1 MARPKKMEDED
12 MLALVQKFYIEKCR
26 SNPAKLKIPAIGNY
40 IRSLGYDIDDFLI
53 RKNRIVRE
61 YINSTKNTQVQTAV
75 TRVAAHRD
83 IDVDAFLAQNSS
95 PQALRKALIDRDNY
109 YGIIADSAVLI
120 FKENE
125 TLKKKVAE
133 LTEKAGNF
141 EKIACTKEAETAD
154 LSAENRNLKT
164 MNRAFKNI
172 INKYVYPEIA
182 NELMKK
188 EGILVNTGEYLDP
201 ARTEENVIKAD
212 DDIKGI
218 TNNVVKGLFDKIG
231 K

>member
-53 RKNRIVRE
+53 RKNKIVRE
-61 YINSTKNTQVQTAV
+61 YIDSTKNTQVKTAV

-83 IDVDAFLAQNSS
+83 IDVDAFLAHNSS

-109 YGIIADSAVLI
+109 YGVIADSAVII

-125 TLKKKVAE
+125 TLGKKNLELAKRVEELEKRSMTAEATVAE
-133 LTEKAGNF
+133 L
-141 EKIACTKEAETAD
+141 
-154 LSAENRNLKT
+154 SVENRNLKT
-164 MNRAFKNI
+164 INRTYRKI
-172 INKYVYPEIA
+172 VDTYVYPEIA
-182 NELMKK
+182 NELLKK
-188 EGILVNTGEYLDP
+188 EGILLNTGEYVDP
-201 ARTEENVIKAD
+201 VKTEEKVIRAD
-212 DDIKGI
+212 DDIKNI
-218 TNNVVKGLFDKIG
+218 TNSVVKNLYDRIG

>member
-1 MARPKKMEDED
+1 
-12 MLALVQKFYIEKCR
+12 
-26 SNPAKLKIPAIGNY
+26 
-40 IRSLGYDIDDFLI
+40 
-53 RKNRIVRE
+53 
-61 YINSTKNTQVQTAV
+61 
-75 TRVAAHRD
+75 
-83 IDVDAFLAQNSS
+83 
-95 PQALRKALIDRDNY
+95 
-109 YGIIADSAVLI
+109 
-120 FKENE
+120 
-125 TLKKKVAE
+125 
-133 LTEKAGNF
+133 
-141 EKIACTKEAETAD
+141 
-154 LSAENRNLKT
+154 

>member
-83 IDVDAFLAQNSS
+83 IDVDAFLAHNSS

-109 YGIIADSAVLI
+109 YGVIADSAVLI

-125 TLKKKVAE
+125 SRDNGLISRKQE
-133 LTEKAGNF
+133 
-141 EKIACTKEAETAD
+141 
-154 LSAENRNLKT
+154 S
-164 MNRAFKNI
+164 KNHE
-172 INKYVYPEIA
+172 PC
-182 NELMKK
+182 
-188 EGILVNTGEYLDP
+188 
-201 ARTEENVIKAD
+201 
-212 DDIKGI
+212 
-218 TNNVVKGLFDKIG
+218 F
-231 K
+231 

>member
-1 MARPKKMEDED
+1 MARSKKMEDED

-53 RKNRIVRE
+53 RKNKIVRE
-61 YINSTKNTQVQTAV
+61 YIDSTKNTQVKTAV

-83 IDVDAFLAQNSS
+83 IDVDAFLAHNSS

-109 YGIIADSAVLI
+109 YGVIADSAVLI

-125 TLKKKVAE
+125 TLGKKISELTKRVEELEERSMTAETSVAE
-133 LTEKAGNF
+133 L
-141 EKIACTKEAETAD
+141 
-154 LSAENRNLKT
+154 SVENRGLKT
-164 MNRAFKNI
+164 MNRAYRKI
-172 INKYVYPEIA
+172 IDTYVYPEIA
-182 NELMKK
+182 NELLKK
-188 EGILVNTGEYLDP
+188 EGILLNTGEYVDP
-201 ARTEENVIKAD
+201 VKTEEKVIRAD
-212 DDIKGI
+212 DDIKDI
-218 TNNVVKGLFDKIG
+218 TNSVVKDLYDRIG

>member
-61 YINSTKNTQVQTAV
+61 YIDSTKNTQVQTAV

-83 IDVDAFLAQNSS
+83 IDVDAFLAHNSS

-109 YGIIADSAVLI
+109 YGVIADSAVLI

-125 TLKKKVAE
+125 TLGKKISELTKRVEELEERSMTAETSVAE
-133 LTEKAGNF
+133 L
-141 EKIACTKEAETAD
+141 
-154 LSAENRNLKT
+154 SVENRGLKT
-164 MNRAFKNI
+164 MNRAYRKI
-172 INKYVYPEIA
+172 IDTYVYPEIA
-182 NELMKK
+182 NELLKK
-188 EGILVNTGEYLDP
+188 EGILLNTGEYVDP
-201 ARTEENVIKAD
+201 VKTEEKVIRAD
-212 DDIKGI
+212 DDIKDI
-218 TNNVVKGLFDKIG
+218 TNSVVKDLYDRIG

>member
-1 MARPKKMEDED
+1 MARSKKMEDED

-53 RKNRIVRE
+53 RKNKIVRE
-61 YINSTKNTQVQTAV
+61 YIDSTKNTQVKTAV

-83 IDVDAFLAQNSS
+83 IDVDAFLAHNSS

-109 YGIIADSAVLI
+109 YGVIADSAVII

-125 TLKKKVAE
+125 TLGKKISELAKRVEELEERSMTAETSVAE
-133 LTEKAGNF
+133 L
-141 EKIACTKEAETAD
+141 
-154 LSAENRNLKT
+154 SVENRGLKT
-164 MNRAFKNI
+164 MNRAYRKI
-172 INKYVYPEIA
+172 IDTYVYPEIA
-182 NELMKK
+182 NELLKK
-188 EGILVNTGEYLDP
+188 EGILLNTGEYVDP
-201 ARTEENVIKAD
+201 VKTEEKVIRAD
-212 DDIKGI
+212 DDIKDI
-218 TNNVVKGLFDKIG
+218 TNSVVKDLYDRIG